1 MLSMK
6 TRYAM
11 VALIYLAKKFNQGP
25 IRAQE
30 IAKSENIPIRF
41 LEGILLEVKKM
52 GFIGSRSGK
61 NGGYFLIK
69 APEDIKLADL
79 VRNFEG
85 GVGLLYCVSE
95 KLYQPCEFCKDEASC
110 KIRHIFKDIRDYTF
124 NKLNQTSLEMLSRD

>member
-1 MLSMK
+1 
-6 TRYAM
+6 M
-11 VALIYLAKKFNQGP
+11 VALIYLAKRYNQGTV
-25 IRAQE
+25 RAQE
-30 IAKSENIPIRF
+30 IAESENIPIRF

-52 GFIGSRSGK
+52 GFISSRSGK

-95 KLYQPCEFCKDEASC
+95 KLYQPCEFCKDEATC
-110 KIRHIFKDIRDYTF
+110 KIRHVFKDIRDYTF
-124 NKLNQTSLEMLSRD
+124 NVLSQTSLEKLSRD